1 MVNKHPLAINK
12 AIDMAVPPRSAAANA
27 RLVLPSS
34 EKRLSLLGSL
44 GWAGAAP
51 KPHAPSSDANP
62 AIERLSEVVPWSV
75 LVWFRRQRA
84 MKIWVCDAHDFC
96 LAAVGGPLCA
106 RAVGPRAAVAPVAL
120 HLKVDE
126 ST

>member
-1 MVNKHPLAINK
+1 
-12 AIDMAVPPRSAAANA
+12 
-27 RLVLPSS
+27 
-34 EKRLSLLGSL
+34 
-44 GWAGAAP
+44 
-51 KPHAPSSDANP
+51 
-62 AIERLSEVVPWSV
+62 
-75 LVWFRRQRA
+75 